1 MQNAHRL
8 KTVSSLALLLLL
20 GACASMP
27 TGPSTMAL
35 PGSNKSFDQFQADDA
50 SCRQF
55 ALNQIGGKTPNEVA
69 NDNGVKSAAIGTV
82 LGAAVG
88 GLIGG
93 NQGAAV
99 GAGSGLLLGALS
111 GTDSADRSGY
121 SSQRQYDNAYNL
133 CMYDKGE
140 RVPVSGRMAAQR
152 RAAPPAPPPP
162 PPGFQP
168 AGTPPDIQPLYV
180 YPKNG
185 QSDERT
191 ETDRRECEHWA
202 RRQMP
207 QDHYSEHDLQRAEG
221 ACLEARG
228 YSVR

>member
-1 MQNAHRL
+1 MNMLRNL
-8 KTVSSLALLLLL
+8 SPLALSLLL
-20 GACASMP
+20 GACASIP
-27 TGPSTMAL
+27 TGPSVMAL
-35 PGSNKSFDQFQADDA
+35 PGSDKTLDQFQADDA

-55 ALNQIGGKTPNEVA
+55 ALDQIGGKTPQAVA
-69 NDNGVKSAAIGTV
+69 NNNAVRSATVGTL

-93 NQGAAV
+93 RGGAAI
-99 GAGSGLLLGALS
+99 GAGSGLLIGAAS
-111 GTDSADRSGY
+111 GSDSATRSGY
-121 SSQRQYDNAYNL
+121 GSQHHYDNAYSL

-140 RVPVSGRMAAQR
+140 RVPVSGRFAAQQR

-162 PPGFQP
+162 PPPGYQP
-168 AGTPPDIQPLYV
+168 QGTPPDIQPLYV

-185 QSDERT
+185 QSEART
-191 ETDRRECEHWA
+191 ETDRSECERWA
-202 RRQMP
+202 RGQMP
-207 QDHYSEHDLQRAEG
+207 QERYNQKDYQRAEG